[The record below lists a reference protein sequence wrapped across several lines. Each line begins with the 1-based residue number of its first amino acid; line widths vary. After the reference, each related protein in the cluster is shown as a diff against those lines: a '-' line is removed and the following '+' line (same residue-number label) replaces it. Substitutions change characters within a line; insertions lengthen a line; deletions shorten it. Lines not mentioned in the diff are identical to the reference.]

1 MTTPPLTIARALRP
15 PRRLDLRL
23 LTGLLLALIA
33 LGGSLAFWT
42 TTRDTRDVLV
52 LTHDLPAGSVLT
64 PADLTTTAIRMDEP
78 LYQAAVPADDLA
90 TVTGKQLAGPAYAHQ
105 LLVRAQLA
113 THPLAQAGQ
122 VVATIAVTP
131 ESADGGHLQPGD
143 AVQVLVTTGKGTPQ
157 VQTRVVLARA
167 VVADLGFDQPTSV
180 LGSSQPASAS
190 DTGTIRWIALVVTPA
205 EAQQLAT
212 AKWSGELDVVVLPAV
227 AEPGH

>member
-1 MTTPPLTIARALRP
+1 MTTPPLTIARTLRP

-33 LGGSLAFWT
+33 LGGSLAFWS

-52 LTHDLPAGSVLT
+52 LTRDLPAGSILT
-64 PADLTTTAIRMDEP
+64 SADLTTTAIRMDEAV
-78 LYQAAVPADDLA
+78 YQAAVPAGDLA
-90 TVTGKQLAGPAYAHQ
+90 AITGKQLAGPGYAHQ

-157 VQTRVVLARA
+157 VQTRVVLTRA
-167 VVADLGFDQPTSV
+167 VVADLGFDQATAV
-180 LGSSQPASAS
+180 LGSSRTDSTSGA
-190 DTGTIRWIALVVTPA
+190 GTIRWIALVVSPE

-212 AKWSGELDVVVLPAV
+212 AKWSGELDVLLLPAV